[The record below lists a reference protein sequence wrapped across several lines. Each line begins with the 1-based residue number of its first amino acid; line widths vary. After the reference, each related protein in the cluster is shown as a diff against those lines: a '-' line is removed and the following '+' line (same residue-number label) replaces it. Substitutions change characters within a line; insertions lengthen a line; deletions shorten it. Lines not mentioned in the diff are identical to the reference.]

1 MLCDLLPSYNFRFSI
16 IKPHVFI
23 LKYEKTNA
31 IDIFSTPLYF
41 IKYRAISFL
50 YFQNDNW
57 KGIHITA
64 FVNIRSVLPEAVV
77 LSISRVVVSNDA
89 VVEDVAEVVFSSVVF
104 PSTSVLATVG
114 E

>member
-1 MLCDLLPSYNFRFSI
+1 MF
-16 IKPHVFI
+16 
-23 LKYEKTNA
+23 
-31 IDIFSTPLYF
+31 DIFNTNLYF
-41 IKYRAISFL
+41 KIAVYNTPVFFVWYQNRAIAFL

-89 VVEDVAEVVFSSVVF
+89 VVEDVAETVSSRVVF
-104 PSTSVLATVG
+104 PSTSVLATVA

>member
-1 MLCDLLPSYNFRFSI
+1 MWYQN
-16 IKPHVFI
+16 
-23 LKYEKTNA
+23 
-31 IDIFSTPLYF
+31 
-41 IKYRAISFL
+41 RAISFL
-50 YFQNDNW
+50 YFQNNNW

-89 VVEDVAEVVFSSVVF
+89 VVEDVAEAVSSRVIF
-104 PSTSVLATVG
+104 PSTTVLATVG